1 MQIYNTVLS
10 TVPQNI
16 CFLGMTDKSK
26 VHVPRY
32 LQAVSAMRE
41 RNISVLGH
49 GKIFFTVE
57 LTLFPAGFKHCS
69 SETAHPKTE
78 DAFRLKANKFQM

>member
-49 GKIFFTVE
+49 GKIFFYSGAYIVSRRFQ
-57 LTLFPAGFKHCS
+57 TLLFGDGTS
-69 SETAHPKTE
+69 Q
-78 DAFRLKANKFQM
+78 N